1 MRSTVRR
8 ADLILPIALL
18 AAPPALAQEKRHSVS
33 VPAGRL
39 DAAVFTLGRQTGSS
53 IGLREPGLGTIKVRA
68 LKGKH
73 SVDGALAELL
83 KGTGTRARRVATGT
97 WLIERAPIERPRPRP
112 APPPE
117 EPDAPPAE
125 ILVTG
130 SKRDIPLKAYP
141 GGVQIVEGS
150 EIPISDGG
158 KGSDVIANRVA
169 SLASTHLGPGRNKL
183 FIRGIA
189 DSSFVG
195 PTQATV
201 GQYWG
206 NSRITYSAPDP
217 DLKLYDIGRVEVL
230 EGPQGTLYGAGS
242 LGGVVRVVPR
252 APDFWASGGQVWGG
266 GSLTEHGQP
275 SWDVGGIVNLPIK
288 EGELAFRGLV
298 FSGRDGGYIDD
309 RERDL
314 KDVNSVRTT
323 GGRAA
328 LRWDVDGWTIDL
340 NGVGQSIKGN
350 DAQYSDGQGDG
361 LSRASSIAQPFE
373 NEFWLGELVARKRW
387 GTLELSTAVAYAQQ
401 YVSEVFAGASVSD
414 VNAAFPLPPANSPL
428 IGYQQVNR
436 VNMVTTE
443 TRLARRG
450 PRGTG
455 WLIGVSFLQNRGQVN
470 RSFGSRRFALTG
482 VRNTVEEAT
491 LYGEG
496 TIEPVRGVTIT
507 AGGRVTR
514 SHLTGN
520 AEDVDRSFAFREDPR
535 ARAARTETRL
545 LPSAAI
551 AYQPYAGLTVFG
563 RFEQGFRPGGLAV
576 RRDVIQRF
584 QGDRLSTI
592 EAGTR
597 YTANGVSLTASA
609 SMTWWTSIQADLID
623 GFGFPTTSNI
633 GDGRVLSLG
642 AAARWRPVPG
652 FDLDASLYLNGSKVT
667 NPSDAVFPLVEG
679 PSDFNRLPNVAD
691 ASGRLGAAYRTRL
704 GDETELSTSGWLRY
718 VGKSTLGIGPVLGK
732 AQGDYVDTGLELRLE
747 RGRRALTLSAT
758 NLLDT
763 RGNRFALGSPLL
775 IRDDNQITPLRPRT
789 VRLGLEV
796 GF

>member
-1 MRSTVRR
+1 MRR

-18 AAPPALAQEKRHSVS
+18 AASPALAQEKQHSVS

-39 DAAVFTLGRQTGSS
+39 DAAVFTLGRQTGTS
-53 IGLREPGLGTIKVRA
+53 IGLREPGLGGIKVRA

-73 SVDGALAELL
+73 SIDGALAALL
-83 KGTGTRARRVATGT
+83 KGSGTRARRVAPGT
-97 WLIERAPIERPRPRP
+97 WLIERAPPERAKPHP

-117 EPDAPPAE
+117 NLDGSAPE
-125 ILVTG
+125 IVVTG
-130 SKRDIPLKAYP
+130 SKRDVPLKAYP

-150 EIPISDGG
+150 DIPVSEGG
-158 KGSDVIANRVA
+158 RGSDVIANRVA

-217 DLKLYDIGRVEVL
+217 DLKLYDIGRIEVL

-252 APDFWASGGQVWGG
+252 APDFWATGGQVWGG

-275 SWDVGGIVNLPIK
+275 SWDVGGILNLPIK
-288 EGELAFRGLV
+288 EGELAFRALV

-309 RERDL
+309 RERGL

-328 LRWDVDGWTIDL
+328 LRWAVDGWTIDL
-340 NGVGQSIKGN
+340 GGVGQSIKGN

-361 LSRASSIAQPFE
+361 LSRASSIAQPFQ

-401 YVSEVFAGASVSD
+401 YVSEVFAGALVGD
-414 VNAAFPLPPANSPL
+414 VNQAFPLPPVNAPL
-428 IGYQQVNR
+428 IGYQQINR
-436 VNMVTTE
+436 VNMLTTE

-455 WLIGVSFLQNRGQVN
+455 WLIGVSLLQNRGRVN

-482 VRNTVEEAT
+482 VRNTVDEAT
-491 LYGEG
+491 FYGEG
-496 TIEPVRGVTIT
+496 TVEPVRGVTIT
-507 AGGRVTR
+507 AGGRLTR

-520 AEDVDRSFAFREDPR
+520 AQDTDRYLAFREDPA

-551 AYQPYAGLTVFG
+551 AYQPYTGLTMFA

-597 YTANGVSLTASA
+597 YTTNGLSLSANA

-623 GFGFPTTSNI
+623 GFGFPTTANI

-642 AAARWRPVPG
+642 FSARWRPVAG
-652 FDLDASLYLNGSKVT
+652 LDLDGSLYLNGSKVT
-667 NPSDAVFPLVEG
+667 NPSQAVFPLAEG

-704 GDETELSTSGWLRY
+704 GDETEFSTSGYLRY
-718 VGKSTLGIGPVLGK
+718 VGRSTLGIGPVLGK
-732 AQGDYVDTGLELRLE
+732 PQGDYVDTGLELRLE
-747 RGRRALTLSAT
+747 RGRRAVTLSAT

-775 IRDDNQITPLRPRT
+775 IRDKNQITPLRPRT
-789 VRLGLEV
+789 VRLGLEI

>member
-1 MRSTVRR
+1 MHRTK
-8 ADLILPIALL
+8 LILPIALL
-18 AAPPALAQEKRHSVS
+18 AASPAFAQEKRHSVS

-39 DAAVFTLGRQTGSS
+39 DAAVFTLGKQTGSS
-53 IGLREPGLGTIKVRA
+53 IGLREQGLGGISVRPV
-68 LKGKH
+68 KGKH
-73 SVDGALAELL
+73 SVDGALAEMLR
-83 KGTGTRARRVATGT
+83 GTGARARRVAPGT
-97 WLIERAPIERPRPRP
+97 WLIERAPPVRHRP
-112 APPPE
+112 APPPQPRE
-117 EPDAPPAE
+117 APDPEPAE

-130 SKRDIPLKAYP
+130 SKRDVPLKAYP
-141 GGVQIVEGS
+141 GGVQIVEGADIPVS
-150 EIPISDGG
+150 EGG

-266 GSLTEHGQP
+266 GSLTQHGDP
-275 SWDVGGIVNLPIK
+275 SWDVGGIVNMPIK
-288 EGELAFRGLV
+288 EGELAFRALA
-298 FSGRDGGYIDD
+298 FSSRDGGYIDD
-309 RERDL
+309 REREL
-314 KDVNSVRTT
+314 RDVNSVRTT

-328 LRWDVDGWTIDL
+328 LRWEVDGWTIDL
-340 NGVGQSIKGN
+340 GGVGQSIKGN
-350 DAQYSDGQGDG
+350 DAQYSDGKGNG
-361 LSRASSIAQPFE
+361 LSRASPIAQPFQ
-373 NEFWLGELVARKRW
+373 NDFWLAELVARKRW
-387 GTLELSTAVAYAQQ
+387 GDIELSTAGAYARQ
-401 YVSEVFAGASVSD
+401 YVSEVFAGASDVDVSQG
-414 VNAAFPLPPANSPL
+414 FPLPARNSPL
-428 IGYQQVNR
+428 IGYQQINR
-436 VNMVTTE
+436 VSMITSE
-443 TRLARRG
+443 TRLSRRG

-455 WLIGVSFLQNRGQVN
+455 WLIGVSFLENRGRVN
-470 RSFGSRRFALTG
+470 RSYGSMRAALTG
-482 VRNTVEEAT
+482 VRNTVDEAT

-496 TIEPVRGVTIT
+496 TVEPVRGVTIT
-507 AGGRVTR
+507 AGGRLTR

-520 AEDVDRSFAFREDPR
+520 AQDADRFFAFRADPR

-551 AYQPYAGLTVFG
+551 AYRPFDGMTVFG

-576 RRDVIQRF
+576 RRDLIQRF
-584 QGDRLSTI
+584 QGDRLSTF

-597 YTANGVSLTASA
+597 YTANGLSVSTSA

-623 GFGFPTTSNI
+623 GYGFPTTSNI

-642 AAARWRPVPG
+642 VAVRWRPLPG
-652 FDLDASLYLNGSKVT
+652 LDLDGSLYLNDSKVT
-667 NPSDAVFPLVEG
+667 DPSAAVFPLVEG

-691 ASGRLGAAYRTRL
+691 ASGRLGALYRTAL
-704 GDETELSTSGWLRY
+704 GGETEFSAGSYLRY
-718 VGKSTLGIGPVLGK
+718 VGRSTLGIGPVLGK
-732 AQGDYVDTGLELRLE
+732 PQGDYVDTGLELRLE

-775 IRDDNQITPLRPRT
+775 IRDEKQITPLRPRT
-789 VRLGLEV
+789 VRVGVEV

>member
-1 MRSTVRR
+1 MRR
-8 ADLILPIALL
+8 AELILPLALL
-18 AAPPALAQEKRHSVS
+18 VAPPALAQEKRHGVS

-53 IGLREPGLGTIKVRA
+53 IGLREPGLGGIKVRGV
-68 LKGKH
+68 KGKR
-73 SVDGALAELL
+73 SVDGALAEML
-83 KGTGTRARRVATGT
+83 KGTGARARRVAPGT
-97 WLIERAPIERPRPRP
+97 WLIERAPPERMAARPRP
-112 APPPE
+112 APPPPE

-150 EIPISDGG
+150 DIPISEGG

-252 APDFWASGGQVWGG
+252 APDFWATGGQVWGG
-266 GSLTEHGQP
+266 GALTEHGSP

-288 EGELAFRGLV
+288 EGELAVRALV

-309 RERDL
+309 RERGL

-328 LRWDVDGWTIDL
+328 LRWEVDGWTIDL

-350 DAQYSDGQGDG
+350 DAQYSDGEGNG
-361 LSRASSIAQPFE
+361 LSRASSIAQPFQ
-373 NEFWLGELVARKRW
+373 NDFWLGELVTRKRW
-387 GTLELSTAVAYAQQ
+387 GDLELSSAVAYAQQ
-401 YVSEVFAGASVSD
+401 YVSEVYAGASVSD
-414 VNAAFPLPPANSPL
+414 VNSPSLPAVNAPL
-428 IGYQQVNR
+428 IGYQQINR
-436 VNMVTTE
+436 VNMLTTE

-455 WLIGVSFLQNRGQVN
+455 WLIGVSFLENRGRVN

-482 VRNTVEEAT
+482 VRNTVDEAT
-491 LYGEG
+491 LYGEA
-496 TIEPVRGVTIT
+496 TVEPVRGVTIT
-507 AGGRVTR
+507 GGGRLTR

-520 AEDVDRSFAFREDPR
+520 AQDADRFYAFREDP
-535 ARAARTETRL
+535 AAKAARTETRL

-551 AYQPYAGLTVFG
+551 AYQPYAGLTLFG

-584 QGDRLSTI
+584 EGDRLSTI

-597 YTANGVSLTASA
+597 YSGNGLSLMASA

-642 AAARWRPVPG
+642 FVARWRPLPG
-652 FDLDASLYLNGSKVT
+652 LDLDGSLYLNGSKVT
-667 NPSDAVFPLVEG
+667 NPSQAVFPLAEG

-704 GDETELSTSGWLRY
+704 GGETEFSTSTWLRY

-732 AQGDYVDTGLELRLE
+732 PQGDYVDTALEFRLE

-775 IRDDNQITPLRPRT
+775 IRDDNQMTPLRPRT
-789 VRLGLEV
+789 VRLGVEI

>member
-1 MRSTVRR
+1 MRR
-8 ADLILPIALL
+8 ADLILPLALL
-18 AAPPALAQEKRHSVS
+18 AASPALAQDKRHSVS

-53 IGLREPGLGTIKVRA
+53 IGLREPGLSGINVRPV
-68 LKGKH
+68 KGRH
-73 SVDGALAELL
+73 TVDGALAEMLR
-83 KGTGTRARRVATGT
+83 GSGTRARRVAAAT
-97 WLIERAPIERPRPRP
+97 WLIERLPPERPRPRP
-112 APPPE
+112 LPPPE
-117 EPDAPPAE
+117 EPDAPPAK

-130 SKRDIPLKAYP
+130 SKRDVPLKAYP
-141 GGVQIVEGS
+141 GGVQIVEGND
-150 EIPISDGG
+150 IPVSQGG
-158 KGSDVIANRVA
+158 QGSDVIANRVA

-252 APDFWASGGQVWGG
+252 APDLWARGGQVWGG
-266 GSLTEHGQP
+266 GSATEHGAL
-275 SWDVGGIVNLPIK
+275 SWDAGGIVNLPIK
-288 EGELAFRGLV
+288 EGDVAVRALAFTAL
-298 FSGRDGGYIDD
+298 DGGYIDD
-309 RERDL
+309 RERRL

-323 GGRAA
+323 GGRLA
-328 LRWDVDGWTIDL
+328 LRWDMDGWTIDL
-340 NGVGQSIKGN
+340 NGVGQSIVGR
-350 DAQYSDGQGDG
+350 DAQYSDGKGDG
-361 LSRASSIAQPFE
+361 LSRRSSIAQPFQ
-373 NEFWLGELVARKRW
+373 NDFWLGELVARKRW
-387 GTLELSTAVAYAQQ
+387 GDLELSSAVAYARQ

-414 VNAAFPLPPANSPL
+414 VNQGFPLPAADAPL
-428 IGYQQVNR
+428 IGYQQINR
-436 VNMVTTE
+436 VSMLTSE

-455 WLIGVSFLQNRGQVN
+455 WLIGVSFLQNRGRVN
-470 RSFGSRRFALTG
+470 RNFGVARAALTG
-482 VRNTVEEAT
+482 VRNSVDEAT

-496 TIEPVRGVTIT
+496 TIEPVRGVTVT
-507 AGGRVTR
+507 AGGRLTN

-520 AEDVDRSFAFREDPR
+520 SEDADLYFAFREDPR

-551 AYQPYAGLTVFG
+551 AWRPADGLTVFG

-592 EAGTR
+592 EAGGR
-597 YTANGVSLTASA
+597 YTENGLSVSANASV
-609 SMTWWTSIQADLID
+609 TWWTSIQADLID
-623 GFGFPTTSNI
+623 GYGFPTTANI

-642 AAARWRPVPG
+642 VAVRWRPLPG
-652 FDLDASLYLNGSKVT
+652 LDLDGSLYLNDSKVT
-667 NPSDAVFPLVEG
+667 NPSQAVFPLAEG

-691 ASGRLGAAYRTRL
+691 ASGRLGAAWREAL
-704 GDETELSTSGWLRY
+704 AGDMELSTTGYLRY
-718 VGKSTLGIGPVLGK
+718 VGRSTLGIGPVLGRP
-732 AQGDYVDTGLELRLE
+732 QGDYVDTGLELRLE
-747 RGRRALTLSAT
+747 RGRRAITLSAT

-763 RGNRFALGSPLL
+763 RGNRFALGTPLL
-775 IRDDNQITPLRPRT
+775 IRDEKQITPLRPRT
-789 VRLGLEV
+789 VRLGIEI

>member
-1 MRSTVRR
+1 MRR
-8 ADLILPIALL
+8 AELILPITLL
-18 AAPPALAQEKRHSVS
+18 AASPALAQEKRHSVS

-39 DAAVFTLGRQTGSS
+39 DVSVFTLGHQTGSS
-53 IGLREPGLGTIKVRA
+53 IGLREQGLGRIWVRPV
-68 LKGKH
+68 KGKH
-73 SVDGALAELL
+73 SVDGALAEMLR
-83 KGTGTRARRVATGT
+83 GSGVRARRVAPGT
-97 WLIERAPIERPRPRP
+97 WLIERAPPERPKPRP

-117 EPDAPPAE
+117 EPDTPPAE

-141 GGVQIVEGS
+141 GGVQIVEGDDIPLS
-150 EIPISDGG
+150 EGG
-158 KGSDVIANRVA
+158 QGSDVIANRVA

-252 APDFWASGGQVWGG
+252 APDLWASGGQVWGG
-266 GSLTEHGQP
+266 GSLTQHGGP
-275 SWDVGGIVNLPIK
+275 GWDVGGIVNVPIK
-288 EGELAFRGLV
+288 EGDVALRALV
-298 FSGRDGGYIDD
+298 FSALDGGYIDD
-309 RERDL
+309 RERGL
-314 KDVNSVRTT
+314 TDVNRVRTT

-328 LRWDVDGWTIDL
+328 LRWNIDGWTFDL
-340 NGVGQSIKGN
+340 GGVGQRIEGR
-350 DAQYSDGQGDG
+350 DAQYADGEGDG
-361 LSRASSIAQPFE
+361 LTRSSAIAQPFQ
-373 NEFWLGELVARKRW
+373 NDFWLGELVVRKHW
-387 GTLELSTAVAYAQQ
+387 GNLELSSAVAYARQ
-401 YVSEVFAGASVSD
+401 YVSEVFAGASVTD
-414 VNAAFPLPPANSPL
+414 VNQGFPLPAVGAPL
-428 IGYQQVNR
+428 IGYQQINR
-436 VNMVTTE
+436 VSMLTSE
-443 TRLARRG
+443 TRLSRRG

-455 WLIGVSFLQNRGQVN
+455 WLLGVSFLQNRGRVN
-470 RSFGSRRFALTG
+470 RNFGSARSALTG
-482 VRNTVEEAT
+482 VRNSIDEAT

-507 AGGRVTR
+507 AGGRLTN
-514 SHLTGN
+514 SHLIGN
-520 AEDVDRSFAFREDPR
+520 SQDVDRYLAFREDPR

-551 AYQPYAGLTVFG
+551 AWRPTDGLTLFG

-584 QGDRLSTI
+584 QGDRLSTV
-592 EAGTR
+592 EAGGR
-597 YTANGVSLTASA
+597 YTENGLSVSANA

-623 GFGFPTTSNI
+623 GFGFPTTANI

-642 AAARWRPVPG
+642 LAVRWRPVPG
-652 FDLDASLYLNGSKVT
+652 IDLDGSLYLNDSKVT
-667 NPSDAVFPLVEG
+667 DPSQAVFPLAEG

-691 ASGRLGAAYRTRL
+691 ASGRLGASYRRSL
-704 GDETELSTSGWLRY
+704 GDDMEFSASSYLRY
-718 VGKSTLGIGPVLGK
+718 IGRSTLGIGPVLGRP
-732 AQGDYVDTGLELRLE
+732 QGDYVDTGMEFRLE
-747 RGRRALTLSAT
+747 RGRRAVTLTAT

-775 IRDDNQITPLRPRT
+775 IRDEKQVTPLRPRT
-789 VRLGLEV
+789 VRLGVEI

>member
-1 MRSTVRR
+1 MRR
-8 ADLILPIALL
+8 AELILPVALL
-18 AAPPALAQEKRHSVS
+18 AAPPALAQEKRHSVA

-39 DAAVFTLGRQTGSS
+39 DGAVFTLGRQTGSS
-53 IGLREPGLGTIKVRA
+53 IGIREPSLGGIRIRPV
-68 LKGKH
+68 KGKH
-73 SVDGALAELL
+73 SVDGALTEMLR
-83 KGTGTRARRVATGT
+83 GTGMRARRVASAT
-97 WLIERAPIERPRPRP
+97 WLIERAPVERPRPRP
-112 APPPE
+112 TPPPE
-117 EPDAPPAE
+117 QPDAPAAE

-130 SKRDIPLKAYP
+130 SKRDVPLKAYP
-141 GGVQIVEGS
+141 GGVQIVEGDD
-150 EIPISDGG
+150 IPVSQGG
-158 KGSDVIANRVA
+158 QGSDVIANRVA

-252 APDFWASGGQVWGG
+252 APDFWSNGGQIWGG
-266 GSLTEHGQP
+266 GSVTEHGAP
-275 SWDVGGIVNLPIK
+275 GWDVGGIVNLPIK
-288 EGELAFRGLV
+288 EGELAFRALV
-298 FSGRDGGYIDD
+298 FSARDGGYIDD
-309 RERDL
+309 RERGL
-314 KDVNSVRTT
+314 ADVNSVRTT

-328 LRWDVDGWTIDL
+328 LRWEVDGWTIDL
-340 NGVGQSIKGN
+340 GGVGQSIRGD
-350 DAQYSDGQGDG
+350 DAQYSDGRGDG
-361 LSRASSIAQPFE
+361 LSRRSPIAQPFQ
-373 NEFWLGELVARKRW
+373 NDFWLGELVARKRW
-387 GTLELSTAVAYAQQ
+387 GDIELSTAGAYARQ
-401 YVSEVFAGASVSD
+401 YVSEVFAGASVD
-414 VNAAFPLPPANSPL
+414 NVNQGFPLPAVTAPL
-428 IGYQQVNR
+428 IGYRQINR
-436 VNMVTTE
+436 VSMITSE
-443 TRLARRG
+443 TRLSRRG

-455 WLIGVSFLQNRGQVN
+455 WLIGVSFLENRGRVN
-470 RSFGSRRFALTG
+470 RSFDAGRAPLTG
-482 VRNTVEEAT
+482 VRNTVDEAT

-496 TIEPVRGVTIT
+496 TVEPVRGVTVT
-507 AGGRVTR
+507 AGGRLTR

-520 AEDVDRSFAFREDPR
+520 AEDADRFFAFRADPR

-551 AYQPYAGLTVFG
+551 AWRPLDRFTVFG

-576 RRDVIQRF
+576 RRDLIQRF

-597 YTANGVSLTASA
+597 YSTTGFSVSTSA
-609 SMTWWTSIQADLID
+609 SLTWWTSIQADLID
-623 GFGFPTTSNI
+623 GYGFPTTSNI

-642 AAARWRPVPG
+642 VAVRWQPVPG
-652 FDLDASLYLNGSKVT
+652 LDLDGSLYLNGSKVT
-667 NPSDAVFPLVEG
+667 NPSAAVFPLEEG

-691 ASGRLGAAYRTRL
+691 ASGRLGAAYRTAL
-704 GDETELSTSGWLRY
+704 GGGDTMFSASSYLRY
-718 VGKSTLGIGPVLGK
+718 IGRSTLGIGPVLGK
-732 AQGDYVDTGLELRLE
+732 PQGDYADTGLELRLE
-747 RGRRALTLSAT
+747 RGRRAITLSAT

-775 IRDDNQITPLRPRT
+775 IRDEKQITPLRPRT
-789 VRLGLEV
+789 VRLGVEI

>member
-1 MRSTVRR
+1 MVRR
-8 ADLILPIALL
+8 AELILPLALL
-18 AAPPALAQEKRHSVS
+18 VASPALAQEKRHSVS

-39 DAAVFTLGRQTGSS
+39 DAALFTLGRQTGSS
-53 IGLREPGLGTIKVRA
+53 IGLREPGLSGIRVRA
-68 LKGKH
+68 VKGKY

-83 KGTGTRARRVATGT
+83 KGTGTRARRVASGT
-97 WLIERAPIERPRPRP
+97 WLIERAPVERPRPRP
-112 APPPE
+112 ALPPE
-117 EPDAPPAE
+117 QPDAPPAE
-125 ILVTG
+125 IVVTG

-150 EIPISDGG
+150 DIPVSEGG

-252 APDFWASGGQVWGG
+252 APDFWASGGQIWGG
-266 GSLTEHGQP
+266 GSVTEHGTP
-275 SWDVGGIVNLPIK
+275 SWDVGGILNLPIK
-288 EGELAFRGLV
+288 EGELAARVLL

-373 NEFWLGELVARKRW
+373 NNFWLGELVARKRW
-387 GTLELSTAVAYAQQ
+387 GDLELSTAAAYAQQ

-414 VNAAFPLPPANSPL
+414 VNAAFPVPALDAPL

-436 VNMVTTE
+436 VNMLTTE

-455 WLIGVSFLQNRGQVN
+455 WLIGVSLLQNRGRVN

-496 TIEPVRGVTIT
+496 TVEPVRGVTIT
-507 AGGRVTR
+507 AGGRLTR

-520 AEDVDRSFAFREDPR
+520 AQDADRSFAFREDPR

-551 AYQPYAGLTVFG
+551 AYQPFAGLTVFG

-584 QGDRLSTI
+584 QGDRLSTA

-597 YTANGVSLTASA
+597 YTANGISLTASA

-642 AAARWRPVPG
+642 FAARWKAAPG
-652 FDLDASLYLNGSKVT
+652 LDLDASLYLNGSKVT
-667 NPSDAVFPLVEG
+667 NPSQAVFPLAEG

-691 ASGRLGAAYRTRL
+691 ASGRIGAAYRTSL
-704 GDETELSTSGWLRY
+704 GGETAFSATSWLRY
-718 VGKSTLGIGPVLGK
+718 VGRSTLGIGPVLGK
-732 AQGDYVDTGLELRLE
+732 PQGDYFDTGLELRLD

-775 IRDDNQITPLRPRT
+775 IRDNNQITPLRPRT
-789 VRLGLEV
+789 VRIGLEV

>member
-1 MRSTVRR
+1 VRR
-8 ADLILPIALL
+8 AELILPLALL
-18 AAPPALAQEKRHSVS
+18 MAPPALAQEKRHSVS

-53 IGLREPGLGTIKVRA
+53 IGLREPGLGAIKVRA
-68 LKGKH
+68 VRGKH
-73 SVDGALAELL
+73 SVDGALAEML
-83 KGTGTRARRVATGT
+83 KGSGTRARRVANGT
-97 WLIERAPIERPRPRP
+97 WLIERAPAERPKARP
-112 APPPE
+112 ALPPE
-117 EPDAPPAE
+117 QPDAPPAE
-125 ILVTG
+125 IVVTG

-150 EIPISDGG
+150 DIPVSEGG

-252 APDFWASGGQVWGG
+252 APDFWSRGGQVWGG
-266 GSLTEHGQP
+266 GGLTEHGAP
-275 SWDVGGIVNLPIK
+275 SWDVGGILNMPIK
-288 EGELAFRGLV
+288 EGELAFRALV

-309 RERDL
+309 RERGL
-314 KDVNSVRTT
+314 SDVNSVRTT

-328 LRWDVDGWTIDL
+328 LRWEVDGWTIDL
-340 NGVGQSIKGN
+340 GGVGQSIKGD

-387 GTLELSTAVAYAQQ
+387 GSLELSTAAAYAQQ

-414 VNAAFPLPPANSPL
+414 VNQAFPLPAANAPL

-436 VNMVTTE
+436 VNMLTTE

-455 WLIGVSFLQNRGQVN
+455 WLIGVSLLQNRGRVN

-482 VRNTVEEAT
+482 VRNTVDEAT

-496 TIEPVRGVTIT
+496 TVEPIRGVTIT
-507 AGGRVTR
+507 AGGRLTR

-520 AEDVDRSFAFREDPR
+520 AEDADRFLAFREDP
-535 ARAARTETRL
+535 AAKAARTETRL

-551 AYQPYAGLTVFG
+551 AYQPFGGLTLFA

-576 RRDVIQRF
+576 RRDIIQRF
-584 QGDRLSTI
+584 QGDRLSTV

-597 YTANGVSLTASA
+597 YTGNGFSLTANA

-623 GFGFPTTSNI
+623 GFGFPTTANI

-642 AAARWRPVPG
+642 FSARWQPVPG
-652 FDLDASLYLNGSKVT
+652 LDLDGSLYLNGSKVT
-667 NPSDAVFPLVEG
+667 NPSQAVFPLVEG

-691 ASGRLGAAYRTRL
+691 ASGRLGAAYRTKL
-704 GDETELSTSGWLRY
+704 GGETAFSTTSYLRY
-718 VGKSTLGIGPVLGK
+718 VGRSTLGIGPVLGK
-732 AQGDYVDTGLELRLE
+732 AQGDYFDTGLEFRFE

-789 VRLGLEV
+789 VRLGLEI